1 FYCIY
6 YWACSTVPVF
16 LQLGGLA
23 LAAVGIWLNAEGDSY
38 VHILGIF
45 SLDVVRFV
53 NVGFFFIAIGGV
65 MALLGFL
72 GCWGAKKESKCL
84 LIMFSSIILVIF
96 ISEVTTG
103 AVMLTY
109 SSLLESI
116 LKEWSTPV
124 LKGQYGKDKVLTNM
138 WNTTM
143 TELHCCGFTN
153 YTDFNDSYYY
163 EENDGLYPP
172 TCCTITEF
180 LCDMNGALNSKIQV
194 RKDSD
199 KLIVLRTTALYF
211 YCCTVL
217 LCWSSSSL
225 SSLVAGC
232 CTEHIVSGLFSVS
245 Q

>member
-1 FYCIY
+1 MGCFTFVKVMMVLFNLLI
-6 YWACSTVPVF
+6 
-16 LQLGGLA
+16 LLGGLA

-180 LCDMNGALNSKIQV
+180 LCDMNGALNSKIQGCYRQLILGIKKKIYIV
-194 RKDSD
+194 TGVAAGVCGVELAAMALSLYLYCSLD
-199 KLIVLRTTALYF
+199 KQE
-211 YCCTVL
+211 
-217 LCWSSSSL
+217 
-225 SSLVAGC
+225 G
-232 CTEHIVSGLFSVS
+232 
-245 Q
+245 